1 MQKNYN
7 KKGCRFI
14 GGPCLQKNMK
24 SKIFFIVLGVL
35 AVVGIGFIIYPD
47 IADYINSKNNETV
60 ISNYNTN
67 TQTMSDE
74 EINNELAKAQNFN
87 ELLAKSALNDEEKD
101 EYNAAM
107 SEYENI
113 LNYDDIMCTIEI
125 QKINV
130 DLPVYHDST
139 NREEKL
145 KKGCVHLANTSL
157 PIGGASTH
165 AVISAHSGYPEQV
178 FFDELDKLQ
187 IGDTFKINV
196 LNKTLTYKVCE
207 INIVDPDDSSKLEI
221 ENGKDYVTLVT
232 CYPYSINTHRLCV
245 RGERVEDTITDTATA
260 DEVISNKSNRVYTWW
275 DLVYFSALLC
285 FLMFVIYVFR
295 GSPFYPFKAIK
306 EWTIAKIKWIRRL
319 LKQK

>member
-1 MQKNYN
+1 
-7 KKGCRFI
+7 
-14 GGPCLQKNMK
+14 MK
-24 SKIFFIVLGVL
+24 TKIFFISLCVL
-35 AVVGIGFIIYPD
+35 ATVGIGFLIYPN
-47 IADYINSKNNETV
+47 IADYINSKSNETV
-60 ISNYNTN
+60 IKNYSIS
-67 TQTMSDE
+67 TQTMSDD
-74 EINNELAKAQNFN
+74 EIDNELAKAQNFN

-125 QKINV
+125 TKINV

-139 NREEKL
+139 DREEKL

-178 FFDELDKLQ
+178 FFDELDKLE

-260 DEVISNKSNRVYTWW
+260 DEVISNDNHN
-275 DLVYFSALLC
+275 DLTLVFIILGISLLVVLIIC
-285 FLMFVIYVFR
+285 
-295 GSPFYPFKAIK
+295 IK
-306 EWTIAKIKWIRRL
+306 RTVCKRR
-319 LKQK
+319 

>member
-1 MQKNYN
+1 MALAHEK
-7 KKGCRFI
+7 I
-14 GGPCLQKNMK
+14 MK
-24 SKIFFIVLGVL
+24 TKIFFISLCVL
-35 AVVGIGFIIYPD
+35 AAVGIGFLIYPN
-47 IADYINSKNNETV
+47 IADYINSKNNENV
-60 ISNYNTN
+60 ILNYNTS
-67 TQTMSDE
+67 TQTMSDD
-74 EINNELAKAQNFN
+74 EIDNELAKAQNFN

-101 EYNAAM
+101 EYNTAM

-125 QKINV
+125 PKINV

-157 PIGGASTH
+157 PIGGTSTH

-260 DEVISNKSNRVYTWW
+260 DEVISNDNHN
-275 DLVYFSALLC
+275 DLTLVFIILGISLLVVLIIC
-285 FLMFVIYVFR
+285 
-295 GSPFYPFKAIK
+295 IK
-306 EWTIAKIKWIRRL
+306 RTVCKRR
-319 LKQK
+319 

>member
-1 MQKNYN
+1 
-7 KKGCRFI
+7 
-14 GGPCLQKNMK
+14 MK
-24 SKIFFIVLGVL
+24 TKIFFISLCVL
-35 AVVGIGFIIYPD
+35 ATVGIGFLIYPN

-60 ISNYNTN
+60 IKNYSES
-67 TQTMSDE
+67 TQTMSDD
-74 EINNELAKAQNFN
+74 EIDNELAKAQNFN
-87 ELLAKSALNDEEKD
+87 ELLAKNALNDEEKD

-107 SEYENI
+107 SEYESI

-125 QKINV
+125 PKINV

-139 NREEKL
+139 DREEKL

-260 DEVISNKSNRVYTWW
+260 DEVISNDNHN
-275 DLVYFSALLC
+275 DLTLVFIILGISLLVVLIIC
-285 FLMFVIYVFR
+285 
-295 GSPFYPFKAIK
+295 IK
-306 EWTIAKIKWIRRL
+306 RTVCKRR
-319 LKQK
+319 

>member
-1 MQKNYN
+1 
-7 KKGCRFI
+7 
-14 GGPCLQKNMK
+14 
-24 SKIFFIVLGVL
+24 
-35 AVVGIGFIIYPD
+35 
-47 IADYINSKNNETV
+47 
-60 ISNYNTN
+60 
-67 TQTMSDE
+67 MSDE
-74 EINNELAKAQNFN
+74 EINSELAKAQNFN

-125 QKINV
+125 PKINV

-145 KKGCVHLANTSL
+145 KNGCVHLANTSL

-178 FFDELDKLQ
+178 FFDELDKLE
-187 IGDTFKINV
+187 IGDTFTINV

-260 DEVISNKSNRVYTWW
+260 DEVISDDNHN
-275 DLVYFSALLC
+275 DLTLVFIILGISLLVVLIIC
-285 FLMFVIYVFR
+285 
-295 GSPFYPFKAIK
+295 IK
-306 EWTIAKIKWIRRL
+306 RTVCKRR
-319 LKQK
+319 

>member
-1 MQKNYN
+1 
-7 KKGCRFI
+7 
-14 GGPCLQKNMK
+14 MK
-24 SKIFFIVLGVL
+24 TKIFFISLCVL
-35 AVVGIGFIIYPD
+35 AAVGIGFLIYPN

-60 ISNYNTN
+60 ISNYNTS

-74 EINNELAKAQNFN
+74 EINSELAKAQNFN

-125 QKINV
+125 PKINV

-145 KKGCVHLANTSL
+145 KNGCVHLANTSL

-178 FFDELDKLQ
+178 FFDELDKLE

-260 DEVISNKSNRVYTWW
+260 DEVISNDNHN
-275 DLVYFSALLC
+275 DLTLVFIILGISLLVVLIIC
-285 FLMFVIYVFR
+285 
-295 GSPFYPFKAIK
+295 IK
-306 EWTIAKIKWIRRL
+306 RTVCKRR
-319 LKQK
+319 

>member
-1 MQKNYN
+1 
-7 KKGCRFI
+7 
-14 GGPCLQKNMK
+14 MK
-24 SKIFFIVLGVL
+24 TKIFFISLCVL
-35 AVVGIGFIIYPD
+35 ATVGIGFLIYPN
-47 IADYINSKNNETV
+47 IADYINSKSNETV
-60 ISNYNTN
+60 IKNYSES
-67 TQTMSDE
+67 TQTMSDD
-74 EINNELAKAQNFN
+74 EIDNELAKAQNFN

-107 SEYENI
+107 SECENI

-125 QKINV
+125 PKINV

-260 DEVISNKSNRVYTWW
+260 DEVISNDNHN
-275 DLVYFSALLC
+275 DLTLVFIILGISLLVVLIIC
-285 FLMFVIYVFR
+285 
-295 GSPFYPFKAIK
+295 IK
-306 EWTIAKIKWIRRL
+306 RTVCKRR
-319 LKQK
+319 

>member
-1 MQKNYN
+1 
-7 KKGCRFI
+7 
-14 GGPCLQKNMK
+14 MK
-24 SKIFFIVLGVL
+24 TKIFFISLCVL
-35 AVVGIGFIIYPD
+35 AAVGIGFLIYPN

-60 ISNYNTN
+60 ISNYNTS

-125 QKINV
+125 PKINV

-145 KKGCVHLANTSL
+145 KNGCVHLANTSL

-260 DEVISNKSNRVYTWW
+260 DEVISNDNHN
-275 DLVYFSALLC
+275 DLTLVFIILGISLLVVLIIC
-285 FLMFVIYVFR
+285 
-295 GSPFYPFKAIK
+295 IK
-306 EWTIAKIKWIRRL
+306 RTVCKRR
-319 LKQK
+319 

>member
-1 MQKNYN
+1 
-7 KKGCRFI
+7 
-14 GGPCLQKNMK
+14 MK
-24 SKIFFIVLGVL
+24 TKIFFISLCVL
-35 AVVGIGFIIYPD
+35 ATVGIGFLIYPN
-47 IADYINSKNNETV
+47 IADYINSKSNETV
-60 ISNYNTN
+60 IKNYSES
-67 TQTMSDE
+67 TQTMSDD
-74 EINNELAKAQNFN
+74 EIDNELAKAQNFN

-125 QKINV
+125 PKINV

-139 NREEKL
+139 DREEKL

-260 DEVISNKSNRVYTWW
+260 DEVISNDNHN
-275 DLVYFSALLC
+275 DLTLVFIILGISLLVVLIIC
-285 FLMFVIYVFR
+285 
-295 GSPFYPFKAIK
+295 IK
-306 EWTIAKIKWIRRL
+306 RTVCKRR
-319 LKQK
+319 

>member
-1 MQKNYN
+1 MALAHEK
-7 KKGCRFI
+7 I
-14 GGPCLQKNMK
+14 MK
-24 SKIFFIVLGVL
+24 TKIFFISLCVL
-35 AVVGIGFIIYPD
+35 AAVGIGFLIYPN

-60 ISNYNTN
+60 ISNYNTS

-74 EINNELAKAQNFN
+74 EINSELAKAQNFN

-125 QKINV
+125 SKINV

-139 NREEKL
+139 DREEKL

-157 PIGGASTH
+157 PVGGASTH

-260 DEVISNKSNRVYTWW
+260 DEVISNDNHN
-275 DLVYFSALLC
+275 DLTLVFIILGISLLVVLIIC
-285 FLMFVIYVFR
+285 
-295 GSPFYPFKAIK
+295 IK
-306 EWTIAKIKWIRRL
+306 RTVCKRR
-319 LKQK
+319 

>member
-1 MQKNYN
+1 
-7 KKGCRFI
+7 
-14 GGPCLQKNMK
+14 
-24 SKIFFIVLGVL
+24 
-35 AVVGIGFIIYPD
+35 
-47 IADYINSKNNETV
+47 
-60 ISNYNTN
+60 
-67 TQTMSDE
+67 MSDY
-74 EINNELAKAQNFN
+74 EIDNELAKAQNFN
-87 ELLAKSALNDEEKD
+87 ELLAKSALNDEEKN

-125 QKINV
+125 SKINV

-139 NREEKL
+139 DREEKL

-157 PIGGASTH
+157 PVGGASTH

-319 LKQK
+319 LKKI

>member
-1 MQKNYN
+1 MALDY
-7 KKGCRFI
+7 KKI
-14 GGPCLQKNMK
+14 MK
-24 SKIFFIVLGVL
+24 SKIFFIVLGVF
-35 AVVGIGFIIYPD
+35 AVVGIGFIVYPD

-60 ISNYNTN
+60 ISNYNTS

-74 EINNELAKAQNFN
+74 EINSELAKAQNFN
-87 ELLAKSALNDEEKD
+87 ELLAKSALNDEEKN

-125 QKINV
+125 PKINV

-145 KKGCVHLANTSL
+145 KNGCVHLANTSL

-260 DEVISNKSNRVYTWW
+260 DEVISNDNHN
-275 DLVYFSALLC
+275 DLTLVFIILGISLLVVLIIC
-285 FLMFVIYVFR
+285 
-295 GSPFYPFKAIK
+295 IK
-306 EWTIAKIKWIRRL
+306 RTVCKRR
-319 LKQK
+319 

>member
-1 MQKNYN
+1 
-7 KKGCRFI
+7 
-14 GGPCLQKNMK
+14 MK
-24 SKIFFIVLGVL
+24 TKIFFISLCVL
-35 AVVGIGFIIYPD
+35 AAVGIGFLIYPN
-47 IADYINSKNNETV
+47 IADYINSKNNENE
-60 ISNYNTN
+60 ILNYNTS
-67 TQTMSDE
+67 TQTMSDD
-74 EINNELAKAQNFN
+74 EIDNELAKAQNFN
-87 ELLAKSALNDEEKD
+87 KLLAKSALNDEEEKD

-107 SEYENI
+107 SEYESI

-125 QKINV
+125 PKINV

-145 KKGCVHLANTSL
+145 KKGCVHLQNTSL

-178 FFDELDKLQ
+178 FFDELDKLE

-260 DEVISNKSNRVYTWW
+260 DEVISNDNHN
-275 DLVYFSALLC
+275 DLTLVFIILGISLLVVLIIC
-285 FLMFVIYVFR
+285 
-295 GSPFYPFKAIK
+295 IK
-306 EWTIAKIKWIRRL
+306 RTVCKRRYECD
-319 LKQK
+319 

>member
-1 MQKNYN
+1 
-7 KKGCRFI
+7 
-14 GGPCLQKNMK
+14 MK
-24 SKIFFIVLGVL
+24 TKIFFISLCVL
-35 AVVGIGFIIYPD
+35 ATVGIGFLIYPN
-47 IADYINSKNNETV
+47 IADYINSKSNETV
-60 ISNYNTN
+60 IKNYSES
-67 TQTMSDE
+67 TQTMSDD
-74 EINNELAKAQNFN
+74 EIDNELAKAQNFN

-125 QKINV
+125 PKINV

-139 NREEKL
+139 DREEKL

-178 FFDELDKLQ
+178 FFDELDKLE

-260 DEVISNKSNRVYTWW
+260 DEVISNDNHN
-275 DLVYFSALLC
+275 DLTLVFIILGISLLVVLIIC
-285 FLMFVIYVFR
+285 
-295 GSPFYPFKAIK
+295 IK
-306 EWTIAKIKWIRRL
+306 RTVCKRR
-319 LKQK
+319 

>member
-1 MQKNYN
+1 
-7 KKGCRFI
+7 
-14 GGPCLQKNMK
+14 MK
-24 SKIFFIVLGVL
+24 TKIFFISLCVL
-35 AVVGIGFIIYPD
+35 ATVGIGFLIYPN
-47 IADYINSKNNETV
+47 IADYINSKSNETV
-60 ISNYNTN
+60 IKNYSIS
-67 TQTMSDE
+67 TQTMSDD
-74 EINNELAKAQNFN
+74 EIDNELAKAQNFN

-125 QKINV
+125 PKINV

-145 KKGCVHLANTSL
+145 KNGCVHLANTSL

-178 FFDELDKLQ
+178 FFDELDKLE

-260 DEVISNKSNRVYTWW
+260 DEVISNDNHN
-275 DLVYFSALLC
+275 DLTLVFIILGISLLVVLIIC
-285 FLMFVIYVFR
+285 
-295 GSPFYPFKAIK
+295 IK
-306 EWTIAKIKWIRRL
+306 RTVCKRR
-319 LKQK
+319 

>member
-1 MQKNYN
+1 
-7 KKGCRFI
+7 
-14 GGPCLQKNMK
+14 MK
-24 SKIFFIVLGVL
+24 TKIFFISLCVL
-35 AVVGIGFIIYPD
+35 ATVGIGFLIYPN
-47 IADYINSKNNETV
+47 IADYINSKSNETV
-60 ISNYNTN
+60 IKNYSES
-67 TQTMSDE
+67 TQTMSDD
-74 EINNELAKAQNFN
+74 EIDNELAKAQNFN

-125 QKINV
+125 PKINV

-145 KKGCVHLANTSL
+145 KKGCVHLSNTSL

-178 FFDELDKLQ
+178 FFDELDKLE

-207 INIVDPDDSSKLEI
+207 INIVDPVDSSKLEI

-260 DEVISNKSNRVYTWW
+260 DEVISNDNHN
-275 DLVYFSALLC
+275 DLTLVFIILGISLLVVLIIC
-285 FLMFVIYVFR
+285 
-295 GSPFYPFKAIK
+295 IK
-306 EWTIAKIKWIRRL
+306 RTVCKRR
-319 LKQK
+319 

>member
-1 MQKNYN
+1 
-7 KKGCRFI
+7 
-14 GGPCLQKNMK
+14 MK

-178 FFDELDKLQ
+178 FFDELDKLE

-260 DEVISNKSNRVYTWW
+260 DEVICNKSNRVYTWW

>member
-1 MQKNYN
+1 
-7 KKGCRFI
+7 
-14 GGPCLQKNMK
+14 MK
-24 SKIFFIVLGVL
+24 TKIFFISLCVL
-35 AVVGIGFIIYPD
+35 AAVGIGFLIYPN
-47 IADYINSKNNETV
+47 IADYINSKSNETV
-60 ISNYNTN
+60 IKNYSES
-67 TQTMSDE
+67 TQTMSDD
-74 EINNELAKAQNFN
+74 EIDNELAKAQNFN

-125 QKINV
+125 PKINV

-245 RGERVEDTITDTATA
+245 RGERVEDTITDSATA
-260 DEVISNKSNRVYTWW
+260 DEVISNDNHN
-275 DLVYFSALLC
+275 DLTLVFIILGISLLVVLIIC
-285 FLMFVIYVFR
+285 
-295 GSPFYPFKAIK
+295 IK
-306 EWTIAKIKWIRRL
+306 RTVCKRR
-319 LKQK
+319 

>member
-1 MQKNYN
+1 
-7 KKGCRFI
+7 
-14 GGPCLQKNMK
+14 MK
-24 SKIFFIVLGVL
+24 TKIFFISLCVL
-35 AVVGIGFIIYPD
+35 AAVGIGFLIYPN

-60 ISNYNTN
+60 ISNYNTS

-74 EINNELAKAQNFN
+74 EINSELAKAQNFN
-87 ELLAKSALNDEEKD
+87 ELLAKSALNDEEKS

-125 QKINV
+125 PKINV

-145 KKGCVHLANTSL
+145 KNGCVHLANTSL

-260 DEVISNKSNRVYTWW
+260 DEVISNDNHN
-275 DLVYFSALLC
+275 DLTLVFIILGISLLVVLIIC
-285 FLMFVIYVFR
+285 
-295 GSPFYPFKAIK
+295 IK
-306 EWTIAKIKWIRRL
+306 RTVCKRR
-319 LKQK
+319 

>member
-1 MQKNYN
+1 MALAHEK
-7 KKGCRFI
+7 I
-14 GGPCLQKNMK
+14 MK
-24 SKIFFIVLGVL
+24 TKIFFISLCVL
-35 AVVGIGFIIYPD
+35 AAVGIGFLIYPN

-60 ISNYNTN
+60 ISNYNTS

-74 EINNELAKAQNFN
+74 EINSELAKAQNFN

-125 QKINV
+125 PKINV
-130 DLPVYHDST
+130 DLPVYHD
-139 NREEKL
+139 REEKL

-245 RGERVEDTITDTATA
+245 RGERVTSNVTQLATTDEPKSYSKYAQMGLYITLGMIPLIA
-260 DEVISNKSNRVYTWW
+260 V
-275 DLVYFSALLC
+275 
-285 FLMFVIYVFR
+285 
-295 GSPFYPFKAIK
+295 AIF
-306 EWTIAKIKWIRRL
+306 ICVS
-319 LKQK
+319 LKRTLGAE

>member
-1 MQKNYN
+1 
-7 KKGCRFI
+7 
-14 GGPCLQKNMK
+14 MK
-24 SKIFFIVLGVL
+24 TKIFFISLCVL
-35 AVVGIGFIIYPD
+35 ATVGIGFLIYPN
-47 IADYINSKNNETV
+47 IADYINSKSNETV
-60 ISNYNTN
+60 IKNYSES
-67 TQTMSDE
+67 TQTMSDD
-74 EINNELAKAQNFN
+74 EIDNELAKAQNFN

-125 QKINV
+125 PKINV

-145 KKGCVHLANTSL
+145 KNGCVHLANTSL

-221 ENGKDYVTLVT
+221 ENGKDYVTLIT

-260 DEVISNKSNRVYTWW
+260 DEVISNDNHN
-275 DLVYFSALLC
+275 DLTLVFIILGISLLVVLIIC
-285 FLMFVIYVFR
+285 
-295 GSPFYPFKAIK
+295 IK
-306 EWTIAKIKWIRRL
+306 RTVCKRR
-319 LKQK
+319 

>member
-1 MQKNYN
+1 
-7 KKGCRFI
+7 
-14 GGPCLQKNMK
+14 MK
-24 SKIFFIVLGVL
+24 TKIFFISLCVL
-35 AVVGIGFIIYPD
+35 AAVGIGFIVYPN
-47 IADYINSKNNETV
+47 IADYINSKSNETV
-60 ISNYNTN
+60 IKNYSEI
-67 TQTMSDE
+67 TQTMSDY
-74 EINNELAKAQNFN
+74 EIDNELAKAQNFN
-87 ELLAKSALNDEEKD
+87 ELLAKSALNDEEKN

-125 QKINV
+125 PKINV

-145 KKGCVHLANTSL
+145 KNGCVHLANTSL

-260 DEVISNKSNRVYTWW
+260 DEVISNDNHN
-275 DLVYFSALLC
+275 DLTLVFIILVLACLL
-285 FLMFVIYVFR
+285 F
-295 GSPFYPFKAIK
+295 
-306 EWTIAKIKWIRRL
+306 
-319 LKQK
+319 

>member
-1 MQKNYN
+1 
-7 KKGCRFI
+7 
-14 GGPCLQKNMK
+14 MK
-24 SKIFFIVLGVL
+24 TKIFFISLCVL
-35 AVVGIGFIIYPD
+35 ATVGIGFLIYPN
-47 IADYINSKNNETV
+47 IADYINSKSNETV
-60 ISNYNTN
+60 IKNYSES
-67 TQTMSDE
+67 TQTMSDD
-74 EINNELAKAQNFN
+74 EIDNELAKAQNFN

-125 QKINV
+125 PKINV

-145 KKGCVHLANTSL
+145 KNGCVHLANTSL

-196 LNKTLTYKVCE
+196 LNKTLTYKECE

-260 DEVISNKSNRVYTWW
+260 DEVISNDNHN
-275 DLVYFSALLC
+275 DLTLVFIILGISLLVVLIIC
-285 FLMFVIYVFR
+285 
-295 GSPFYPFKAIK
+295 IK
-306 EWTIAKIKWIRRL
+306 RTVCKRR
-319 LKQK
+319 

>member
-1 MQKNYN
+1 
-7 KKGCRFI
+7 
-14 GGPCLQKNMK
+14 MK
-24 SKIFFIVLGVL
+24 TKIFFISLCVL
-35 AVVGIGFIIYPD
+35 AAVGIGFLIYPN
-47 IADYINSKNNETV
+47 IADYINSKNNENV
-60 ISNYNTN
+60 ILNYNTS

-74 EINNELAKAQNFN
+74 EINSELAKAQNFN

-125 QKINV
+125 PKINV

-145 KKGCVHLANTSL
+145 KNGCVHLANTSL

-260 DEVISNKSNRVYTWW
+260 DEVISNDNHN
-275 DLVYFSALLC
+275 DLTLVFIILGISLLVVLIIC
-285 FLMFVIYVFR
+285 
-295 GSPFYPFKAIK
+295 IK
-306 EWTIAKIKWIRRL
+306 RTVCKRR
-319 LKQK
+319 

>member
-1 MQKNYN
+1 
-7 KKGCRFI
+7 
-14 GGPCLQKNMK
+14 MK
-24 SKIFFIVLGVL
+24 TKIFYISLCVL
-35 AVVGIGFIIYPD
+35 ATVGIGFLIYPN
-47 IADYINSKNNETV
+47 IADYINSKSNETV
-60 ISNYNTN
+60 IKNYSIS
-67 TQTMSDE
+67 TQTMSDD
-74 EINNELAKAQNFN
+74 EIDNELAKAQNFN

-101 EYNAAM
+101 EYNTAM

-125 QKINV
+125 PKINV

-139 NREEKL
+139 DREEKL

-178 FFDELDKLQ
+178 FFDELDKLE

-260 DEVISNKSNRVYTWW
+260 DEVISNDNHN
-275 DLVYFSALLC
+275 DLTLVFIILGISLLVVLIIC
-285 FLMFVIYVFR
+285 
-295 GSPFYPFKAIK
+295 IK
-306 EWTIAKIKWIRRL
+306 RTVCKRR
-319 LKQK
+319 

>member
-1 MQKNYN
+1 
-7 KKGCRFI
+7 
-14 GGPCLQKNMK
+14 MK
-24 SKIFFIVLGVL
+24 TKIFFISLCVL
-35 AVVGIGFIIYPD
+35 ATVGIGFLIYPN
-47 IADYINSKNNETV
+47 IADYINSKSNETV
-60 ISNYNTN
+60 IKNYSES
-67 TQTMSDE
+67 TQTMSDD
-74 EINNELAKAQNFN
+74 EIDNELAKAQNFN

-107 SEYENI
+107 SEYESI

-125 QKINV
+125 PKINV

-145 KKGCVHLANTSL
+145 KNGCVHLANTSL

-178 FFDELDKLQ
+178 FFDELDKLE

-260 DEVISNKSNRVYTWW
+260 DEVISNDNHN
-275 DLVYFSALLC
+275 DLTLVFIILGISLLVVLIIC
-285 FLMFVIYVFR
+285 
-295 GSPFYPFKAIK
+295 IK
-306 EWTIAKIKWIRRL
+306 RTVCKRR
-319 LKQK
+319 

>member
-1 MQKNYN
+1 
-7 KKGCRFI
+7 
-14 GGPCLQKNMK
+14 MK

-319 LKQK
+319 LKKI

>member
-1 MQKNYN
+1 
-7 KKGCRFI
+7 
-14 GGPCLQKNMK
+14 MK
-24 SKIFFIVLGVL
+24 TKIFFISLCVL
-35 AVVGIGFIIYPD
+35 AAVGIGFIVYPN
-47 IADYINSKNNETV
+47 IADYINSKSNETV
-60 ISNYNTN
+60 IKNYSES
-67 TQTMSDE
+67 TQTMSDD
-74 EINNELAKAQNFN
+74 EINNELAKAQKYN
-87 ELLAKSALNDEEKD
+87 ELLAKNSLNGEETD
-101 EYNAAM
+101 EYKAAM
-107 SEYENI
+107 SEYEDI

-125 QKINV
+125 PKINV

-145 KKGCVHLANTSL
+145 KKGCVHLQNTSL

-260 DEVISNKSNRVYTWW
+260 DEVISNDNHN
-275 DLVYFSALLC
+275 DLTLVFIILGISLLVVLIIC
-285 FLMFVIYVFR
+285 
-295 GSPFYPFKAIK
+295 IK
-306 EWTIAKIKWIRRL
+306 RTVCKRR
-319 LKQK
+319 

>member
-1 MQKNYN
+1 MALAHEK
-7 KKGCRFI
+7 I
-14 GGPCLQKNMK
+14 MK
-24 SKIFFIVLGVL
+24 TKIFFISLCVL
-35 AVVGIGFIIYPD
+35 AAVGIGFLIYPN
-47 IADYINSKNNETV
+47 IADYINSKNNENV
-60 ISNYNTN
+60 ILNYNTS
-67 TQTMSDE
+67 TQTMSDD
-74 EINNELAKAQNFN
+74 EIYNDLAKAQNFN

-125 QKINV
+125 PRITV

-139 NREEKL
+139 DREEKL

-157 PIGGASTH
+157 PVGGVSTH
-165 AVISAHSGYPEQV
+165 AVISAHSGYPVQV

-245 RGERVEDTITDTATA
+245 RGERVTSNVTQLATTDEPKSYSKYAQMGLYITLGMIPLIA
-260 DEVISNKSNRVYTWW
+260 V
-275 DLVYFSALLC
+275 
-285 FLMFVIYVFR
+285 
-295 GSPFYPFKAIK
+295 AIF
-306 EWTIAKIKWIRRL
+306 ICVS
-319 LKQK
+319 LKRTLGAE

>member
-1 MQKNYN
+1 
-7 KKGCRFI
+7 
-14 GGPCLQKNMK
+14 MK
-24 SKIFFIVLGVL
+24 TKIFFISLCVL
-35 AVVGIGFIIYPD
+35 ATVGIGFLIYPN
-47 IADYINSKNNETV
+47 IADYINSKSNETV
-60 ISNYNTN
+60 IKNYSES
-67 TQTMSDE
+67 TQTMSDD
-74 EINNELAKAQNFN
+74 EIDNELAKAQNFN
-87 ELLAKSALNDEEKD
+87 ELLAKSSLNDEEKD

-125 QKINV
+125 PKINV

-139 NREEKL
+139 DREEKL

-260 DEVISNKSNRVYTWW
+260 DEVISNDNHN
-275 DLVYFSALLC
+275 DLTLVFIILGISLLVVLIIC
-285 FLMFVIYVFR
+285 
-295 GSPFYPFKAIK
+295 IK
-306 EWTIAKIKWIRRL
+306 RTVCKRR
-319 LKQK
+319 

>member
-1 MQKNYN
+1 
-7 KKGCRFI
+7 
-14 GGPCLQKNMK
+14 MK
-24 SKIFFIVLGVL
+24 TKIFFISLCVL
-35 AVVGIGFIIYPD
+35 AAVGIGFLIYPN
-47 IADYINSKNNETV
+47 IADYINSKSNETV
-60 ISNYNTN
+60 IKNYSES
-67 TQTMSDE
+67 TQTMSDD
-74 EINNELAKAQNFN
+74 EIDNELAKAQNFN

-125 QKINV
+125 PKINV

-145 KKGCVHLANTSL
+145 KNGCVHLANTSL
-157 PIGGASTH
+157 PIGGTSTH

-178 FFDELDKLQ
+178 FFDELDKLE

-245 RGERVEDTITDTATA
+245 RGERVEDMITDTATA
-260 DEVISNKSNRVYTWW
+260 DEVISNDNHNGLT
-275 DLVYFSALLC
+275 LVFIILGISLLVVLIIC
-285 FLMFVIYVFR
+285 
-295 GSPFYPFKAIK
+295 IK
-306 EWTIAKIKWIRRL
+306 RTVCKRR
-319 LKQK
+319 

>member
-1 MQKNYN
+1 MALAHEK
-7 KKGCRFI
+7 I
-14 GGPCLQKNMK
+14 MK
-24 SKIFFIVLGVL
+24 TKIFFISLCVL
-35 AVVGIGFIIYPD
+35 AAVGIGFLIYPN

-60 ISNYNTN
+60 ISNYNTS

-74 EINNELAKAQNFN
+74 EINSELAKAQNFN

-125 QKINV
+125 PKINV

-260 DEVISNKSNRVYTWW
+260 DEVISNDNHN
-275 DLVYFSALLC
+275 DLTLVFIILGISLLVVLIIC
-285 FLMFVIYVFR
+285 
-295 GSPFYPFKAIK
+295 IK
-306 EWTIAKIKWIRRL
+306 RTVCKRR
-319 LKQK
+319 

>member
-1 MQKNYN
+1 
-7 KKGCRFI
+7 
-14 GGPCLQKNMK
+14 MK
-24 SKIFFIVLGVL
+24 TKIFFISLCVL
-35 AVVGIGFIIYPD
+35 ATVGIGFLIYPN
-47 IADYINSKNNETV
+47 IADYINSKSNETV
-60 ISNYNTN
+60 IKNYSES
-67 TQTMSDE
+67 TQTMSDD
-74 EINNELAKAQNFN
+74 EIDNELAKAQNFN

-125 QKINV
+125 PKINV

-145 KKGCVHLANTSL
+145 KNGCVHLANTSL

-178 FFDELDKLQ
+178 FFDELDKLE

-260 DEVISNKSNRVYTWW
+260 DEVISNDNHN
-275 DLVYFSALLC
+275 DLTLVFIILGISLLVVLIIC
-285 FLMFVIYVFR
+285 
-295 GSPFYPFKAIK
+295 IK
-306 EWTIAKIKWIRRL
+306 RTVCKRR
-319 LKQK
+319 

>member
-1 MQKNYN
+1 
-7 KKGCRFI
+7 
-14 GGPCLQKNMK
+14 
-24 SKIFFIVLGVL
+24 
-35 AVVGIGFIIYPD
+35 
-47 IADYINSKNNETV
+47 
-60 ISNYNTN
+60 
-67 TQTMSDE
+67 MSDY
-74 EINNELAKAQNFN
+74 EIDNELAKAQNFN
-87 ELLAKSALNDEEKD
+87 ELLAKSALNDEEKN

-125 QKINV
+125 PKINV

-145 KKGCVHLANTSL
+145 KKGCVHLSNTSL

-178 FFDELDKLQ
+178 FFDELDKLE

-260 DEVISNKSNRVYTWW
+260 DEVISNDNHN
-275 DLVYFSALLC
+275 DLTLVFIILGISLLVVLIIC
-285 FLMFVIYVFR
+285 
-295 GSPFYPFKAIK
+295 IK
-306 EWTIAKIKWIRRL
+306 RTVCKRR
-319 LKQK
+319 

>member
-1 MQKNYN
+1 MALAHEK
-7 KKGCRFI
+7 I
-14 GGPCLQKNMK
+14 MK
-24 SKIFFIVLGVL
+24 TKIFFISLCVL
-35 AVVGIGFIIYPD
+35 AAVGIGFLIYPN
-47 IADYINSKNNETV
+47 IADYINSKNNKTV
-60 ISNYNTN
+60 ISNYNTS

-74 EINNELAKAQNFN
+74 EINSELAKAQNFN

-125 QKINV
+125 PKINV

-260 DEVISNKSNRVYTWW
+260 DEVISNDNHN
-275 DLVYFSALLC
+275 DLTLVFIILGISLLVVLIIC
-285 FLMFVIYVFR
+285 
-295 GSPFYPFKAIK
+295 IK
-306 EWTIAKIKWIRRL
+306 RTVCKRR
-319 LKQK
+319 

>member
-1 MQKNYN
+1 MET
-7 KKGCRFI
+7 
-14 GGPCLQKNMK
+14 
-24 SKIFFIVLGVL
+24 KIFFISLCVL
-35 AVVGIGFIIYPD
+35 AAVGIGFLIYPN
-47 IADYINSKNNETV
+47 IADYINSKNNENV
-60 ISNYNTN
+60 ILNYNTS

-74 EINNELAKAQNFN
+74 EINSELAKAQNFN

-125 QKINV
+125 PKINV

-145 KKGCVHLANTSL
+145 KNGCVHLANTSL

-260 DEVISNKSNRVYTWW
+260 DEVISNDNHN
-275 DLVYFSALLC
+275 DLTLVFIILGISLLVVLIIC
-285 FLMFVIYVFR
+285 
-295 GSPFYPFKAIK
+295 IK
-306 EWTIAKIKWIRRL
+306 RTVCKRR
-319 LKQK
+319 

>member
-1 MQKNYN
+1 MALAHEK
-7 KKGCRFI
+7 I
-14 GGPCLQKNMK
+14 MK
-24 SKIFFIVLGVL
+24 TKIFFISLCVL
-35 AVVGIGFIIYPD
+35 AAVGIGFIVYPN
-47 IADYINSKNNETV
+47 IADYINSKSNETV
-60 ISNYNTN
+60 IKNYSES
-67 TQTMSDE
+67 TQTMSDY
-74 EINNELAKAQNFN
+74 EIDNELAKAQNFN
-87 ELLAKSALNDEEKD
+87 ELLAKSALNDEEKN

-125 QKINV
+125 PKINV

-145 KKGCVHLANTSL
+145 KNGCVHLANTSL

-178 FFDELDKLQ
+178 FFDELDKLE

-245 RGERVEDTITDTATA
+245 RGERFEDTITDTATA

>member
-1 MQKNYN
+1 MALAHEK
-7 KKGCRFI
+7 I
-14 GGPCLQKNMK
+14 MK
-24 SKIFFIVLGVL
+24 TKIFFISLCVL
-35 AVVGIGFIIYPD
+35 AAVGIGFIVYPN
-47 IADYINSKNNETV
+47 IADYINSKSNETV
-60 ISNYNTN
+60 IKNYSES
-67 TQTMSDE
+67 TQTMSDD
-74 EINNELAKAQNFN
+74 EIDNELAKAQNFN
-87 ELLAKSALNDEEKD
+87 ELLAKSALKDEEKD

-125 QKINV
+125 PKINV

-139 NREEKL
+139 DREEKL

-178 FFDELDKLQ
+178 FFDELDKLE

-207 INIVDPDDSSKLEI
+207 INIVDTDDSSKLEI
-221 ENGKDYVTLVT
+221 ENCKDYVTLVT

-260 DEVISNKSNRVYTWW
+260 DEVISNDNHN
-275 DLVYFSALLC
+275 DLTLVFIILGISLLVVLIIC
-285 FLMFVIYVFR
+285 
-295 GSPFYPFKAIK
+295 IK
-306 EWTIAKIKWIRRL
+306 RTVCKRR
-319 LKQK
+319 

>member
-1 MQKNYN
+1 
-7 KKGCRFI
+7 
-14 GGPCLQKNMK
+14 MK
-24 SKIFFIVLGVL
+24 TKIFFISLCIL
-35 AVVGIGFIIYPD
+35 AAVGIGFIVYPN
-47 IADYINSKNNETV
+47 IADYINSKSNETV
-60 ISNYNTN
+60 IKNYSES
-67 TQTMSDE
+67 TQTMSDG
-74 EINNELAKAQNFN
+74 EIDNELAKAQNFN

-125 QKINV
+125 PKINV

-139 NREEKL
+139 DREEKL
-145 KKGCVHLANTSL
+145 KKGCVHLTNTSL

-232 CYPYSINTHRLCV
+232 CYPYSINTHRLCM

-260 DEVISNKSNRVYTWW
+260 DEVISNDNHN
-275 DLVYFSALLC
+275 DLTLVFIILGISLLVVLIIC
-285 FLMFVIYVFR
+285 
-295 GSPFYPFKAIK
+295 IK
-306 EWTIAKIKWIRRL
+306 RTVCKRR
-319 LKQK
+319 